1 MKVRDK
7 ILIAVI
13 LALILAIGLIVCLRE
28 GGGPSNR
35 ERSAFLNIKVA
46 VQYRYVT
53 DGGVMNR
60 SVDDVIEI
68 FKGSRSR
75 LHLPRLDD
83 PEALSR

>member
-1 MKVRDK
+1 MRVRDK
-7 ILIAVI
+7 ILIAVV

-28 GGGPSNR
+28 GGGLGDRGQN
-35 ERSAFLNIKVA
+35 AFPNIKVA